1 MRREVRDG
9 SERMRQGSVCHRNV
23 FGATS
28 RRLTLMWHH
37 DGGRPAPSMSYT
49 SRPMLSVSPARLQ
62 ARIGAL
68 ARFGALPGGGVTR
81 TCWSP
86 PHEEARAWLLA
97 EIKAAGLTPWV
108 DTAGNVFGGL
118 GFTGFAAATG
128 AVLTGSHIDTVPE
141 GGILDGALGV
151 LAGLECLQT
160 IRDGGAAP
168 RKPLGVVAWSDEEG
182 RYGSLFGSRAFCG
195 RLDVAAIPTMA
206 SVDGERLTDAMRRA
220 GFDALRAPDAA
231 APAGAVDAYV
241 ELHIEQGARLE
252 EAGIPIG
259 VVDTIVGV
267 RRARVVFLG
276 QADHA
281 GTTPME
287 RRRDAFLAAAD
298 YALKA
303 RELVVTR
310 GGPRAVTNVGVVQV
324 HPGASNIVPGR
335 AELVHEM
342 RDPDP
347 AVLER
352 LARECA
358 ELAQDV
364 ARARSI
370 VVEVRPMSATM
381 PAPCAPRILS
391 AIEASCGALGL
402 PSRRLYSAAGHD
414 AQNLAAVT
422 DAGMV
427 FIPSRGGR
435 SHRVDEMSDAAAIE
449 RGANV
454 LLHTLLRLAV

>member
-1 MRREVRDG
+1 
-9 SERMRQGSVCHRNV
+9 
-23 FGATS
+23 
-28 RRLTLMWHH
+28 
-37 DGGRPAPSMSYT
+37 
-49 SRPMLSVSPARLQ
+49 MLSVSSGRLQ
-62 ARIGAL
+62 ARIAAL

-81 TCWSP
+81 PCWSP
-86 PHEEARAWLLA
+86 AHEEARAWLLA
-97 EIKAAGLTPWV
+97 EIKTAGLAPWV
-108 DTAGNVFGGL
+108 DRAGNVFGGL
-118 GFTGFAAATG
+118 GLSALEPQKP

-160 IRDGGAAP
+160 IREANAAP
-168 RKPLGVVAWSDEEG
+168 RRPLGVVAWSDEEG

-195 RLDVAAIPTMA
+195 RLDAAAIPTMA
-206 SVDGERLTDAMRRA
+206 AVDGERLVEAMQRA
-220 GFDALRAPDAA
+220 GFDPLRAPEAQ
-231 APAGAVDAYV
+231 APPGAVDAYI

-267 RRARVVFLG
+267 RRARVVFHG

-281 GTTPME
+281 GTTPMA

-310 GGPRAVTNVGVVQV
+310 GGPRAVTNFGVVHV

-335 AELVHEM
+335 ADLVHEM
-342 RDPDP
+342 RDPDV

-352 LARECA
+352 LARDCA

-370 VVEVRPMSATM
+370 TVEIRPMSATT
-381 PAPCAPRILS
+381 PAPCAPRVQS
-391 AIEASCGALGL
+391 AVEAASGALGL
-402 PSRRLYSAAGHD
+402 AWERLYSAAGHD
-414 AQNLAAVT
+414 AQNLAAIT
-422 DAGMV
+422 DAGMI

-454 LLHTLLRLAV
+454 LLHTLLRLAA

>member
-1 MRREVRDG
+1 VSG
-9 SERMRQGSVCHRNV
+9 
-23 FGATS
+23 GALYS
-28 RRLTLMWHH
+28 L
-37 DGGRPAPSMSYT
+37 
-49 SRPMLSVSPARLQ
+49 PMLSVSSARLQ
-62 ARIGAL
+62 SRIAAL

-86 PHEEARAWLLA
+86 AHEEARAWLLGQ
-97 EIKAAGLTPWV
+97 IKTAGLTPWV
-108 DTAGNVFGGL
+108 DPAGNVFGGL
-118 GFTGFAAATG
+118 GLAALDTARP

-151 LAGLECLQT
+151 LAGLECLET
-160 IRDGGAAP
+160 IREAGEAP
-168 RKPLGVVAWSDEEG
+168 GKPLGVVAWSDEEG

-195 RLDVAAIPTMA
+195 RLEAAAIPA
-206 SVDGERLTDAMRRA
+206 LAAVDGERLVDAMRRA
-220 GFDALRAPDAA
+220 GFDAMRAPEAA
-231 APAGAVDAYV
+231 APAGSVDAYV

-259 VVDTIVGV
+259 VVETIVGV
-267 RRARVVFLG
+267 RRARVIFLG

-310 GGPRAVTNVGVVQV
+310 GGPRAVTNFGVVHV

-342 RDPDP
+342 RDPDSG
-347 AVLER
+347 VLER
-352 LARECA
+352 LARDCA
-358 ELAQDV
+358 ELAQEV
-364 ARARSI
+364 ARARAI
-370 VVEVRPMSATM
+370 AVEIRPMSATT
-381 PAPCAPRILS
+381 PAPCAPRVQA
-391 AIEASCGALGL
+391 AIEAACGALGL
-402 PSRRLYSAAGHD
+402 RQQRLYSAAGHD

-435 SHRVDEMSDAAAIE
+435 SHRVDEMSDAEAIE

-454 LLHTLLRLAV
+454 LLHALLRLAA